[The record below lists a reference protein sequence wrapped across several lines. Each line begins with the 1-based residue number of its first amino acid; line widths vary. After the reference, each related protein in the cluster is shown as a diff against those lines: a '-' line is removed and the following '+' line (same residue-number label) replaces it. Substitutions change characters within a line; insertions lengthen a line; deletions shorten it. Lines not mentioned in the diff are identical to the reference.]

1 MKITGNGYEI
11 TRFISEKVVSPANQ
25 TSVKTSA
32 QNNISPEPT
41 EDAIV
46 NLSEASKDVQKAR
59 EIIESQP
66 DVRLDKVN
74 AIQKDIEKGAYEVDV
89 QKTAEKILRYYIDE
103 KV

>member
-25 TSVKTSA
+25 TSVKTST